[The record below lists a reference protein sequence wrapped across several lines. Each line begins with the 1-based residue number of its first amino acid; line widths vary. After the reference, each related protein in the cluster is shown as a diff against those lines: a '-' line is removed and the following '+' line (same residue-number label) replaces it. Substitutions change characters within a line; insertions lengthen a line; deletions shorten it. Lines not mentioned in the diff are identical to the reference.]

1 MTENRRRLL
10 QYFALTAAY
19 SPLTTAQDPA
29 TTMEAL
35 RQVATSHGV
44 NLTDARLLVLKPV
57 LEQRK
62 AQLRMLRDFQI
73 DDAITPTHSLP
84 VPTYG
89 RN

>member
-1 MTENRRRLL
+1 MTENRRHLL

-19 SPLTTAQDPA
+19 SPLATAQDPA
-29 TTMEAL
+29 TTIEAL
-35 RQVATSHGV
+35 RQVSTAHGV

-62 AQLRMLRDFQI
+62 VQLRVLRDFQI
-73 DDAITPTHSLP
+73 DDSITPTHLLP
-84 VPTYG
+84 VPTNG